1 METNYIRNH
10 IVPPDVVRKLFLVFL
25 FSLIIFSLICISTPH
40 LERFLVVDKPIP
52 RADAIVVMAG
62 SRSERLP
69 PAALLYKEGR
79 AKVIILANDGVLGE
93 WSTVR
98 QRNIYQVE
106 DAEDDLVKMHV
117 PRIAIEKT
125 SYTTSGTIFDA
136 LHCRRK
142 VLEKGFK
149 SIIIVTSDYHT
160 RRSLWSFERVF
171 SGYPVKIG
179 VYPVQSVVKSKSLLE
194 KFILLSSELAKYL
207 LYIRKY

>member
-1 METNYIRNH
+1 METNIFRS
-10 IVPPDVVRKLFLVFL
+10 PVVLKDAIKKRILLLAVLILSWALILISIQLLEDFL
-25 FSLIIFSLICISTPH
+25 I
-40 LERFLVVDKPIP
+40 VDKPIP
-52 RADAIVVMAG
+52 RADAVVVMAG
-62 SRSERLP
+62 SKSERLP
-69 PAALLYKEGR
+69 AAALLFKEGR

-106 DAEDDLVKMHV
+106 DAEDDLVRMHV

-142 VLEKGFK
+142 VVEKGFK

-207 LYIRKY
+207 LYTRKY